1 MVETVHEYVPLTVN
15 LTLVDTQTD
24 RVLVLQ
30 VTRII
35 IVPQV
40 NISQLIFISQNRFM
54 AFNSKTVKG
63 KQITNNKFFLFVL
76 II

>member
-15 LTLVDTQTD
+15 LIHADTRTED
-24 RVLVLQ
+24 VLVLQ

-40 NISQLIFISQNRFM
+40 NISQLICISQNRFM

-63 KQITNNKFFLFVL
+63 KQITNNKKALFVL